1 MCTSIRY
8 SLCLLLD
15 ITSTDKS
22 APIEKDR
29 CSYPVLRARTGLG
42 LYAFGYIS
50 SWVSLPQLVS
60 NSLTCLYSAT
70 KDVKILALVFIAL
83 S

>member
-1 MCTSIRY
+1 MARVYIYPLQS
-8 SLCLLLD
+8 LLLD

-22 APIEKDR
+22 TRIEKDR
-29 CSYPVLRARTGLG
+29 FSYPVLRAHTG

-50 SWVSLPQLVS
+50 LWVSLPQLVS

-70 KDVKILALVFIAL
+70 TDVKILALVFLAL
-83 S
+83 T